1 MSEQSAREDGSSLV
15 IPSLLDRLRGF
26 ELPNSHGPDPQ
37 DYNPTMADADT
48 LLRIGLPPRPDKYRH
63 PELHKLWIN
72 AFGRTLRFVRFTVP
86 RPFEG
91 PDYRPFLRRERRGP
105 PATRFETS
113 RNWSGAYIEPS
124 AGMMFAQ
131 VWGQWTVPTP
141 HPPPG
146 ATVPEGYQCST
157 WIGLDGQRRY
167 RNSSLPQIGTRQA
180 VTVAADGTQSYMTDA
195 WVQWWDQYDKKS
207 EPVPIHDF
215 PVDHGNIISCVL
227 TVLDEHHVLLN
238 IVNQST
244 KPPTFTPIKADA
256 PTPAGSRLPLSISGA
271 TAEWIMERPAIPEP
285 DTPDNSCQ
293 PYTSDNLYLLPDYGS
308 MDFVGCYAVEAFEGD
323 VSPVEQTL
331 KTPRFIRMYEVRPN
345 PQRTAYI
352 SMPMRIDDTSFRVAY
367 GDFRD

>member
-1 MSEQSAREDGSSLV
+1 
-15 IPSLLDRLRGF
+15 
-26 ELPNSHGPDPQ
+26 
-37 DYNPTMADADT
+37 
-48 LLRIGLPPRPDKYRH
+48 
-63 PELHKLWIN
+63 
-72 AFGRTLRFVRFTVP
+72 
-86 RPFEG
+86 
-91 PDYRPFLRRERRGP
+91 
-105 PATRFETS
+105 
-113 RNWSGAYIEPS
+113 
-124 AGMMFAQ
+124 MFAQ